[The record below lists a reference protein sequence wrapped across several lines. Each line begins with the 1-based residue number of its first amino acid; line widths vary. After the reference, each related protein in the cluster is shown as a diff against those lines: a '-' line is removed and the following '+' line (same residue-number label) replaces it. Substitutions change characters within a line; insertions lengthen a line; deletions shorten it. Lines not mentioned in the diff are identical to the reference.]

1 MENRICKRCNIS
13 KPLAD
18 YQKHVRVTV
27 GWSYKCKICK
37 KEEQQIRGYTKE
49 GVIATIYNSQK
60 QSSKSRGHT
69 PPEYSLNELKE
80 ATLAMP
86 LFDTLYQ
93 TWVDSGYDT
102 LLKPSYD
109 RENDYIGYT
118 KDNIELKT
126 WGENKD
132 KGYKDRRNGINNKVS
147 KEVIQLTLDGEIVNT
162 FVSTHSASR
171 ITGFNRGS
179 IASACRGT
187 LKTCSG
193 FKWNYK

>member
-1 MENRICKRCNIS
+1 MDS
-13 KPLAD
+13 
-18 YQKHVRVTV
+18 
-27 GWSYKCKICK
+27 K
-37 KEEQQIRGYTKE
+37 KEIALKSKIYRRSKKGLL
-49 GVIATIYNSQK
+49 ATIYNTQLQK
-60 QSSKSRGHT
+60 SKKRKHK
-69 PPEYSLNELKE
+69 PPEYNSKELTE

-86 LFDTLYQ
+86 LFHTLYE

-126 WGENKD
+126 WGENNE

-147 KEVIQLTLDGEIVNT
+147 KEVIQLTLDDEIVNT

-171 ITGFNRGS
+171 ITGFNRGN

-187 LKTCSG
+187 LKTCKG
-193 FKWNYK
+193 FKWLYKQ